1 MYDDA
6 SYQRE
11 YERRRA
17 IRRKRARQRRRKARL
32 RAAGFFISV
41 LLIGAMFL
49 VIGQQKQSP
58 PSQPEDPAQTLPQ
71 DDSGDQGDASPRYP
85 ELYSPL
91 DADGD
96 GIDDYH
102 DIMQG
107 ARAYIATGPVYESRY
122 YAGGYPDDGYGVCT
136 DVIWAAFR
144 AAGYELKDLV
154 DADVAAHPARYPHME
169 EADPNIDF
177 RRVNTL
183 DCFFSAYAQTLTC
196 EFDDP
201 SQFQPGDILI
211 FGDRDH
217 IAICSDKRN
226 LAGMPYIIHHGS
238 LEDGPIEANHIYRHE
253 VTGHYRWNGGA

>member
-1 MYDDA
+1 MYDEA
-6 SYQRE
+6 SSRRE

-17 IRRKRARQRRRKARL
+17 LRIQRARRRRRAQRVRL
-32 RAAGFFISV
+32 TAFFVSLVLIAAMV
-41 LLIGAMFL
+41 L
-49 VIGQQKQSP
+49 VIWRQGGEKAPSP
-58 PSQPEDPAQTLPQ
+58 SAQTPQ
-71 DDSGDQGDASPRYP
+71 DQSDESGQSSIDARYP
-85 ELYSPL
+85 ALYSDL

-102 DIMQG
+102 DIMLG
-107 ARAYIATGPVYESRY
+107 ARAYIATNPIYESKY
-122 YAGGYPDDGYGVCT
+122 YAGGYPDDEYGVCT

-154 DADVAAHPARYPHME
+154 DADIAAHPEHYPHIDA
-169 EADPNIDF
+169 ADPNIDF
-177 RRVNTL
+177 RRVNML
-183 DCFFSAYAQTLTC
+183 DCFFSYHAQSLTC

-201 SQFQPGDILI
+201 AQFQSGDILI

-226 LAGMPYIIHHGS
+226 LVGMPYIIHHGS

-253 VTGHYRWNGGA
+253 VTGHYRWHGGN